1 MKKITTTVLAVVCAA
16 IVWDFAFVWWVG
28 DGLTGLHGDRRAVAV
43 QTIEHAQ
50 MFCLDKRVA
59 KFLTRSL
66 RVWVAEEKR
75 ADCQARYPYDVELTV
90 HTFLGLPLM
99 PISSK
104 ACAGVWCWYSL
115 TEREARDV
123 AERKSG

>member
-28 DGLTGLHGDRRAVAV
+28 DGLTGLHGDRRAAAV

-50 MFCLDKRVA
+50 MFCLDKPLP

-66 RVWVAEEKR
+66 HVWVAQQKR
-75 ADCQARYPYDVELTV
+75 TGCQARYPYDVQITV

-99 PISSK
+99 PISRK
-104 ACAGVWCWYSL
+104 ACEGIWCTFSL
-115 TEREARDV
+115 EERKARDV
-123 AERKSG
+123 TVPKSG